1 MALLWLSALAA
12 ASLAAWLY
20 LLLFRGRFWRA
31 DVRLPS
37 APAPRAWPGVAVV
50 IPARNE
56 AATIA
61 KAVAALVAQDYR
73 GRWCVVLA
81 DDSSGDGTADLARS
95 AAGAPDRLVTVA
107 VPPLAPG
114 WAGKPWALAAGLE
127 RAAEIDPEATYA
139 LLTDADVALDPGELG
154 RLVAAAEVA
163 SLDMVSLMVRL
174 HCGSAWE
181 RLLIPAFVFFFQ
193 KLYPFPW
200 VNDPDR
206 PTAAAA
212 GGCLLVRRSALA
224 RAGGIAVI
232 HDRIIDDCALAAALK
247 PGGPIWLGL
256 AERSHSVRRHGRLA
270 ELWRMVARSAY
281 AQLDRS
287 PWLLAG
293 TVLAMGLIYLAPPA
307 GLVAGAAAGDA
318 LSAALGLLGWALMA
332 FAYRPTLRLYGEPWW
347 RAFALPAAALL
358 YTAMTVDSARR
369 HWLGAGATWKGRSY
383 PKSTL
388 R

>member
-1 MALLWLSALAA
+1 MPFYSLSALAA
-12 ASLAAWLY
+12 VSMAAWIY

-31 DVRLPS
+31 EARLPAAS
-37 APAPRAWPGVAVV
+37 PPQSWPAVAVV
-50 IPARNE
+50 VPARNE

-61 KAVAALVAQDYR
+61 KAVASLVAQDYR

-81 DDSSGDGTADLARS
+81 DDSSDDGTAGLARA
-95 AAGAPDRLVTVA
+95 AAGAPDRLVTLA
-107 VPPLAPG
+107 VPALPPG

-127 RAAEIDPEATYA
+127 RAAEVDPEATYA
-139 LLTDADVALDPGELG
+139 LLTDADVALDPGELR
-154 RLVAAAEVA
+154 RLVAAAEA
-163 SLDMVSLMVRL
+163 TDLDMVSLMVRL

-200 VNDPDR
+200 VNDPNR

-224 RAGGIAVI
+224 RVGGIAVI
-232 HDRIIDDCALAAALK
+232 HDRIIDDCALAVALK

-256 AERSHSVRRHGRLA
+256 AERSHSVRRYDHLA
-270 ELWRMVARSAY
+270 DIWRMVARSAY
-281 AQLDRS
+281 TQLDRS

-307 GLVAGAAAGDA
+307 ALVAGAADGDA
-318 LSAALGLLGWALMA
+318 VTAALGLFGWSLMA
-332 FAYRPTLRLYGEPWW
+332 FAYRPTLRFYGEPWW

-358 YTAMTVDSARR
+358 YTAMTVDSARQ